1 MHRLTSTTNC
11 CGTTMYR
18 PSFSPKA
25 CCPSSWYLSN
35 RFPGTISCI
44 STICHSV

>member
-1 MHRLTSTTNC
+1 MHTPTSTTNC

-25 CCPSSWYLSN
+25 CCPSSWYRSN

-44 STICHSV
+44 STICHNV